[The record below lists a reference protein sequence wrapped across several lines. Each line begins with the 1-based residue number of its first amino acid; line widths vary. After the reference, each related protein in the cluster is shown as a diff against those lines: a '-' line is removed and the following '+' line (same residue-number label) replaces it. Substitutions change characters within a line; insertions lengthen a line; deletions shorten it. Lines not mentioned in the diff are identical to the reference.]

1 MDSIDS
7 ALDEIMNSFLHEF
20 LSVYGRFGT
29 RVGLFSLGNTVK
41 VLQVL
46 TASTQADIYLL
57 KVNNRDDRKRCEVYS
72 KLTIMTPERRQ

>member
-20 LSVYGRFGT
+20 LSVYRRFGT

-46 TASTQADIYLL
+46 TASTPADIYLL

-72 KLTIMTPERRQ
+72 KLTKMTPERRQ